1 MQDVLTN
8 SISVNDLIALYRGAE
23 SRAAR
28 LRLLIGAGRDLA
40 MADRIETA
48 SSVVL
53 RAAAEFGAYD
63 AGCLLLLDPDCRSV
77 RVVATLGDG
86 FPAIGTALPV
96 RDSIETG
103 DPCGAA
109 LLDHVRASATPAFAA
124 QLETGWMLP
133 FGGGDVDAGTLVLVA
148 HDAVPV
154 LGAEDRDT
162 LQLLVSML
170 AGVASV
176 ARHRLEQARL
186 NRMLEQREARLAE
199 LVARLISAQEDER
212 RRLSIELHDG
222 IAQLTSGAL
231 QYLQACAPTRTTDD
245 EAAIL
250 FQRSLDLLRRVTAEI
265 RSIMANLRPAVLDD
279 FGIATALRKE
289 LEEHVQD
296 GVRTTFADSL
306 RGMRLPA
313 DVETTIFRVC
323 QEALRN
329 AHRHARATR
338 IDVELAIEG
347 VRLVARIRDDG
358 VGFDTDPGA
367 DPEADP
373 DTCTDRGSRPD
384 ANPGSGPGSR
394 SGTGT
399 GARMRGE
406 RLGMLG
412 MAERMRQIGGQFRVV
427 SRPGGGTLVE
437 VLVPLPVVATETP
450 P

>member
-63 AGCLLLLDPDCRSV
+63 AGCLLLLDPDRRAV

-86 FPAIGTALPV
+86 FPAIGTTLPV
-96 RDSIETG
+96 RDCAETS

-109 LLDHVRASATPAFAA
+109 LLEHVRASAPPAFVA
-124 QLETGWMLP
+124 QLETGWTLP
-133 FGGGDVDAGTLVLVA
+133 FGGGDVDAGALVLVA
-148 HDAVPV
+148 HGAVPV
-154 LGAEDRDT
+154 LAAEDRDT

-176 ARHRLEQARL
+176 ARHRLEQVRL
-186 NRMLEQREARLAE
+186 NRMLEQREARLAD

-212 RRLSIELHDG
+212 RRLAIELHDG

-245 EAAIL
+245 EGAIL
-250 FQRSLDLLRRVTAEI
+250 FRRSLDLLRCVTAEI

-289 LEEHVQD
+289 IEEHAQD
-296 GVRTTFADSL
+296 GVRTTFADVL
-306 RGMRLPA
+306 AGLRLPA
-313 DVETTIFRVC
+313 DVETAIFRVC

-329 AHRHARATR
+329 ARRHACATR
-338 IDVELAIEG
+338 IDVELAIED
-347 VRLVARIRDDG
+347 VRLVARVRDDG
-358 VGFDTDPGA
+358 VGFDAEP
-367 DPEADP
+367 DP
-373 DTCTDRGSRPD
+373 DVCPD
-384 ANPGSGPGSR
+384 ACPVSVS
-394 SGTGT
+394 

-406 RLGMLG
+406 QLGMLG
-412 MAERMRQIGGQFRVV
+412 MAERIRQIGGQFRVI
-427 SRPGGGTLVE
+427 SRPGQGTLVE
-437 VLVPLPVVATETP
+437 VHVPLPVISMDTP